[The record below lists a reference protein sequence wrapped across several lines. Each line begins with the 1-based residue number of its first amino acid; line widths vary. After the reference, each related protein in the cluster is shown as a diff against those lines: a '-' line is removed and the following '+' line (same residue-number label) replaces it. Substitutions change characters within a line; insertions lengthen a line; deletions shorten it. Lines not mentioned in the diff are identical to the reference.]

1 MVAEMSEENS
11 NTLPA
16 GWYPDTDLADTER
29 YWDGKAWT
37 NKRRATNISPEK
49 KTHKV
54 FNSSTTS
61 SSSRLKDL
69 WQVATGKPD
78 ETKGKKALRRIVS
91 FFLLIMIL
99 GAMGGS
105 TDSTVSSSPSVTES
119 PTSAP
124 TVSETPT
131 PEPTPSVSTSPTP
144 EPTPSVS
151 TSPTPIPLSPVEF
164 RVSALGEIADMKK
177 DFSDFEVV
185 LNKGG
190 LFRLLGN
197 ILEIEF
203 NIGQLQSLTPPD
215 QYSAKFIERLSKLE
229 TAVDGLSSAVTEPD
243 SSTSN
248 TKNWLSKSRS
258 ALSSLE
264 AFLKSVD

>member
-1 MVAEMSEENS
+1 
-11 NTLPA
+11 
-16 GWYPDTDLADTER
+16 
-29 YWDGKAWT
+29 
-37 NKRRATNISPEK
+37 
-49 KTHKV
+49 
-54 FNSSTTS
+54 
-61 SSSRLKDL
+61 LKDL

-124 TVSETPT
+124 PVSETPT
-131 PEPTPSVSTSPTP
+131 TEQTPTESTSPTP

-164 RVSALGEIADMKK
+164 RVSALGEIADIKK

-229 TAVDGLSSAVTEPD
+229 TAVEGLSSAVTEPD

>member
-1 MVAEMSEENS
+1 VVAEMSEENS

-124 TVSETPT
+124 TISETPT
-131 PEPTPSVSTSPTP
+131 TEPTPT
-144 EPTPSVS
+144 ES

-229 TAVDGLSSAVTEPD
+229 TAVEGLSSAVTEPD